1 MQGFLI
7 RMLITALGLAAAAW
21 IVPGVHVSGTG
32 TLLLAA
38 ALMGIVNAIVRPIV
52 VILTL
57 PLTILTL
64 GLFLLLV
71 NAAMFGLVASMLVG
85 FVVDSFSAAFFGW
98 LIVWIVS
105 WLASAFIGPQGR
117 YQVLIIERRG

>member
-21 IVPGVHVSGTG
+21 IVPGVRVSGPG

-38 ALMGIVNAIVRPIV
+38 ALMGIVNAFVRPIV

-57 PLTILTL
+57 PITIVTL
-64 GLFLLLV
+64 GLFLLFV
-71 NAAMFGLVASMLVG
+71 NAGMFGLVAAMLDG
-85 FVVDSFSAAFFGW
+85 FVVDGFGSALLGW
-98 LIVWIVS
+98 LIVTVVS
-105 WLASAFIGPQGR
+105 WLASAFIGPKGQ
-117 YQVLIIERRG
+117 YQILIVERRG